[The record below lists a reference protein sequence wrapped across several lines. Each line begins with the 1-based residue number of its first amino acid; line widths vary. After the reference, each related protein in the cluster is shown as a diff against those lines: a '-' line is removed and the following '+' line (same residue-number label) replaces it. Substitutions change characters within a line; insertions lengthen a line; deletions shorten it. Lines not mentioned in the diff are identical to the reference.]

1 MKKKILQDDMIDLQD
16 VLKILWK
23 EKILIIFFCIIGLI
37 FSKTYYETKYPET
50 YEEYETNIVLQE
62 APEEIFMKYSN
73 VVNFDLNQEL
83 NQKFKLLLLSNDIK
97 VKFLEQNDFKGF
109 KNFLK
114 ENDIN
119 AKQYF
124 ESKKFG
130 KIDQNSKNYR
140 NDNNYYFRFP
150 KILNGQ
156 EFLNEFVLFVRD
168 ESITNIKKK
177 VDILLDAKIE
187 QYKIDLKIANEVNFK
202 HPEYT
207 NILVVNGQVEREST
221 DLFYKGTIVLQN
233 RIADMISLKKELN
246 DNLFFSFNPI
256 LDGPSSSI
264 NMPRKSY
271 LISYYLFG
279 LTLAFILSL
288 ITIMIKNIKKKIK

>member
-1 MKKKILQDDMIDLQD
+1 MM
-16 VLKILWK
+16 
-23 EKILIIFFCIIGLI
+23 
-37 FSKTYYETKYPET
+37 
-50 YEEYETNIVLQE
+50 
-62 APEEIFMKYSN
+62 
-73 VVNFDLNQEL
+73 
-83 NQKFKLLLLSNDIK
+83 LSR
-97 VKFLEQNDFKGF
+97 
-109 KNFLK
+109 
-114 ENDIN
+114 
-119 AKQYF
+119 QYV
-124 ESKKFG
+124 
-130 KIDQNSKNYR
+130 Y
-140 NDNNYYFRFP
+140 
-150 KILNGQ
+150 
-156 EFLNEFVLFVRD
+156 V
-168 ESITNIKKK
+168 
-177 VDILLDAKIE
+177 
-187 QYKIDLKIANEVNFK
+187 NEVNFK

-246 DNLFFSFNPI
+246 DNLFFSFNSI